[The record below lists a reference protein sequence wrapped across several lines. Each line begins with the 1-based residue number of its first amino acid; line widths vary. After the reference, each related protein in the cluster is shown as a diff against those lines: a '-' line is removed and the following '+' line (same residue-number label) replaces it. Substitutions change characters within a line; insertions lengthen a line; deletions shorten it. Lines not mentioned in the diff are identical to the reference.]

1 MIKLIKSTFYNEPKI
16 KRELISFIRGADF
29 LSMGEECKE
38 FEKNFSQK
46 QGRKFSVLVNS
57 GSSANL
63 VLLQALLNLGRLKKG
78 DRVGISALTWS
89 TNVMPIIQL
98 GMVPVALD
106 CELATLNVPPNILKK
121 YINNLN
127 GLFLTNALG
136 FCDKINEIKN
146 ICLEEKKVF
155 IEDNCES
162 LGSKINGKLLGNF
175 GLASTFSFYVGHHL
189 STIEGGMVCT
199 DDERLYEM
207 LVMTR
212 AHGWDRN
219 LEEKKQK
226 KIRERHKVDNFMSRY
241 IFYDLGYNV
250 RPTEI
255 NGFLG
260 NLAIKYWDEIV
271 AKRENN
277 FQRWQRVVLKNNDLI
292 TLRVD
297 QMDLVSNFAMPVIEK
312 DRKTFSEYK
321 DKFEK
326 NDVEIR
332 PVIAGDIT
340 HQPFYRKYVTCQSEC
355 PNARLVEKNGFYF
368 GNDPQLSEREI
379 DFLSK
384 LLEKN

>member
-16 KRELISFIRGADF
+16 KKELISFIRGADF
-29 LSMGEECKE
+29 LSMGEECRK
-38 FEKNFSQK
+38 FEKNFSRK

-78 DRVGISALTWS
+78 DKIGISALTWS

-106 CELATLNVPPNILKK
+106 CELATLNVSPKILEEQVSK
-121 YINNLN
+121 LD

-136 FCDKINEIKN
+136 FCDRIDEIKK
-146 ICLEEKKVF
+146 ICQKRKIVF

-162 LGSKINGKLLGNF
+162 VGSKTKGVLLGNF
-175 GLASTFSFYVGHHL
+175 GQAATFSFFVSHHF
-189 STIEGGMVCT
+189 STIEGGMICT
-199 DDERLYEM
+199 DDEKLYEM

-219 LEEKKQK
+219 LEKERQRSLRKKY
-226 KIRERHKVDNFMSRY
+226 RVDDFLAKY
-241 IFYDLGYNV
+241 VGYDLAYNV

-260 NLAIKYWDEIV
+260 NLAIKYWDEVV
-271 AKRENN
+271 AKRESN
-277 FQRWQRVVLKNNDLI
+277 FQRWQRVISKNNDLI
-292 TLRVD
+292 ALKMEH
-297 QMDLVSNFAMPVIEK
+297 MDLVSNFAMPVVEK
-312 DRKTFSEYK
+312 DRKTFKKYK

-340 HQPFYRKYVTCQSEC
+340 HHPFYRKYVTCQSEC
-355 PNARLVEKNGFYF
+355 RNASLVEKNGFYF
-368 GNDPQLSEREI
+368 GNDPQYSEKEI